1 MFRTPADSVDGRV
14 VYFDGH
20 ATTPL
25 APEAAA
31 VMAPLWAAEVGNA
44 HSQHGRGQ
52 AAAARVEQARGQV
65 ARMIGA
71 DPSELIFTSGATEAN
86 NLALFGVVEAARRQG
101 LHRRKIVASAVE
113 HKSVLAVLD
122 ELAADR
128 LEVALAPVTCD
139 GLVDLAA
146 LAALVDEETLL
157 VSVMGANNEVGVV
170 QPLRAVAEITRARGA
185 LVHSDLAQLAGKVRV
200 DVAAL
205 DLDYASLSAHKM
217 YGPPGVGALFVSGLA
232 QVRPRPRTFGGG
244 QEGGLRA
251 GTLPTPLIAGFGVA
265 AEQARLNLA
274 GDGDRQEQLAARLL
288 EGLAA
293 RQVRYIQNGGAVP
306 RLPGSLS
313 IRFPGVNA
321 DDLVGRL
328 STAIAVSTGSACSSG
343 QITASHVLRAMKLSE
358 AEANSTLR
366 MYVDRY
372 MDEADI
378 DFGVEQ
384 ISAFLR

>member
-1 MFRTPADSVDGRV
+1 MSRAPADSVNGRV

-31 VMAPLWAAEVGNA
+31 AMAPLWAEEVGNA

-52 AAAARVEQARGQV
+52 AAAARVEMARGQV
-65 ARMIGA
+65 ARLIGA
-71 DPSELIFTSGATEAN
+71 EPSELIFTCGATEAN
-86 NLALFGVVEAARRQG
+86 NLALFGVAEAALRQG
-101 LHRRKIVASAVE
+101 LSRRKIVASAVE

-122 ELAADR
+122 ELAADGF
-128 LEVALAPVTCD
+128 EVALAPVTRD
-139 GLVDLAA
+139 GLADLAA
-146 LAALVDEETLL
+146 LAALVDDETLL
-157 VSVMGANNEVGVV
+157 VSVMGANNEVGVL
-170 QPLRAVAEITRARGA
+170 QPLAAVAAIARARGA

-217 YGPPGVGALFVSGLA
+217 YGPPGVGALYVSGLA
-232 QVRPRPRTFGGG
+232 QVRPRPRMFGGG

-251 GTLPTPLIAGFGVA
+251 GTLPGPLIAGFGVA
-265 AEQARLNLA
+265 AELARVNLV
-274 GDGDRQEQLAARLL
+274 GDGDRQDRLADRLL

-293 RQVRYIQNGGAVP
+293 RQVRYIQNAAAAP

-313 IRFPGVNA
+313 LQFPGADA

-328 STAIAVSTGSACSSG
+328 SSVVAVSTGSACSSG
-343 QITASHVLRAMKLSE
+343 QITSSYVLRAMKLSE
-358 AEANSTLR
+358 DEANSTVR
-366 MYVDRY
+366 IYVNRY
-372 MDEADI
+372 LSEPDI

-384 ISAFLR
+384 ISAALR